1 MRKEIKE
8 KLTIFLF
15 ILMIVVGLG
24 IILYPLISNQLSK
37 MNYQK
42 VIDNYQNTVHQKKNS
57 QNEQFINEAR
67 AYNHALTST
76 NIVDVF
82 QNPKSESSNEY
93 LSILNI
99 NNNGMMGYISI
110 PKIDVRIPIY
120 HGTSS
125 DILQKGV
132 GHLEGSSFPVGGENT
147 HAILS
152 AHRGLPS
159 SRLFTD
165 LDQLEEGDV
174 FYIYILD
181 QVFAYQVNQVL
192 VTEPSETDALRIVDG
207 KDYVTLVTCTPYAI
221 NTHRLL
227 VRGERIEYNSDTE
240 AQVAVDKSL
249 STADIIL
256 YVSLFVAI
264 VFIIIAIVA
273 LIRYKKKKG
282 KNRQEIPNGN
292 SSITSNNSIV
302 DSGTVSNTIISTN
315 NVTSS
320 TTNIN
325 ANTSAT
331 NNINMNMNMNMNT
344 YSNTNVNSSN
354 QNVSLGVKED
364 LLTNN
369 SSGTV
374 VHPSQNDELKQEED
388 KTNNNNDNRIDVI

>member
-132 GHLEGSSFPVGGENT
+132 GHLEGSSFPVGGENI

-264 VFIIIAIVA
+264 IFIIIAIVA

-315 NVTSS
+315 NVNSS
-320 TTNIN
+320 TTNININ

-331 NNINMNMNMNMNT
+331 NNINMNMNT

-369 SSGTV
+369 SSGTMV
-374 VHPSQNDELKQEED
+374 QPSQNDELKQEED
-388 KTNNNNDNRIDVI
+388 KKNNNNDNRIDVI

>member
-1 MRKEIKE
+1 MKKEIKE
-8 KLTIFLF
+8 KLAIFLF
-15 ILMIVVGLG
+15 ILMIVAGLG

-37 MNYQK
+37 KNYQA
-42 VIDNYQNTVHQKKNS
+42 VIDNYKSTVNIKKNT
-57 QNEQFINEAR
+57 QNEQMINEAR

-76 NIVDVF
+76 NIDDVF
-82 QNPKSESSNEY
+82 QNPKRESSSEY

-99 NNNGMMGYISI
+99 NRNGMMGYISI

-132 GHLEGSSFPVGGENT
+132 GHLEGSSFPVGGENA

-165 LDQLEEGDV
+165 LDQLKEDDI

-181 QVFAYQVNQVL
+181 QIFAYQVDQIL

-227 VRGERIEYNSDTE
+227 VRGERIEYNSKVE
-240 AQVAVDKSL
+240 EQIAVDKSL

-256 YVSLFVAI
+256 YISLFVAI
-264 VFIIIAIVA
+264 GLIIISVVAI
-273 LIRYKKKKG
+273 LHYKKKKE
-282 KNRQEIPNGN
+282 KNRQKESTENLNNDIGIMGVEQIDSNKDYERNVN
-292 SSITSNNSIV
+292 SGFNITSKS
-302 DSGTVSNTIISTN
+302 STN
-315 NVTSS
+315 P
-320 TTNIN
+320 TTNIETYQLMKN
-325 ANTSAT
+325 NT
-331 NNINMNMNMNMNT
+331 NINEE
-344 YSNTNVNSSN
+344 NVLLETKEDFTINNNSSN
-354 QNVSLGVKED
+354 Y
-364 LLTNN
+364 
-369 SSGTV
+369 V
-374 VHPSQNDELKQEED
+374 VRENKNDEGLKEEE
-388 KTNNNNDNRIDVI
+388 KNGEHIDII

>member
-302 DSGTVSNTIISTN
+302 DSGTVSNTIIFTN

-325 ANTSAT
+325 TNTSAT
-331 NNINMNMNMNMNT
+331 NNMNT

-354 QNVSLGVKED
+354 PNVSLGVKED

-369 SSGTV
+369 SSGTMV
-374 VHPSQNDELKQEED
+374 QPSQNDELKQEED

>member
-282 KNRQEIPNGN
+282 KNRQEMPNGN
-292 SSITSNNSIV
+292 SSITSNDSIV

-320 TTNIN
+320 ITNIN
-325 ANTSAT
+325 ANTSSTT
-331 NNINMNMNMNMNT
+331 NINMNMNT

-369 SSGTV
+369 SSGTMV
-374 VHPSQNDELKQEED
+374 QPSQNDELKQEED

>member
-1 MRKEIKE
+1 MNKKIKE
-8 KLTIFLF
+8 RLTIFLF
-15 ILMIVVGLG
+15 ILMIIVGLG
-24 IILYPLISNQLSK
+24 IILYPIISNQV
-37 MNYQK
+37 YQK
-42 VIDNYQNTVHQKKNS
+42 YYQDVIGNYERTVTKQKNS

-132 GHLEGSSFPVGGENT
+132 GHLEGSSLPVGGEST

-165 LDQLEEGDV
+165 VDQLKEGDI
-174 FYIYILD
+174 FYIYVLD
-181 QVFAYQVNQVL
+181 EVLAYQVDQVL
-192 VTEPSETDALRIVDG
+192 VTEPSETEALKIVDG
-207 KDYVTLVTCTPYAI
+207 KDYITLVTCTPYAV

-227 VRGERIEYNSDTE
+227 VRGERIEYNK
-240 AQVAVDKSL
+240 QVEEQTVEDRSL

-256 YVSLFVAI
+256 YVSLVIAI
-264 VFIIIAIVA
+264 LLIVITIIAIV
-273 LIRYKKKKG
+273 RYKQN
-282 KNRQEIPNGN
+282 KNRQAQTNDAQTVVPTLPPNSVVEQSTN
-292 SSITSNNSIV
+292 VS
-302 DSGTVSNTIISTN
+302 DHDKQDVSNDDII
-315 NVTSS
+315 
-320 TTNIN
+320 
-325 ANTSAT
+325 
-331 NNINMNMNMNMNT
+331 
-344 YSNTNVNSSN
+344 
-354 QNVSLGVKED
+354 
-364 LLTNN
+364 
-369 SSGTV
+369 
-374 VHPSQNDELKQEED
+374 
-388 KTNNNNDNRIDVI
+388 

>member
-1 MRKEIKE
+1 MKKEIKE
-8 KLTIFLF
+8 KLAIFLF
-15 ILMIVVGLG
+15 ILMIVAGLG

-37 MNYQK
+37 KNYQA
-42 VIDNYQNTVHQKKNS
+42 VIDNYKSTVNIKKNT
-57 QNEQFINEAR
+57 QNEQMINEAR

-76 NIVDVF
+76 NIDDVF
-82 QNPKSESSNEY
+82 QNPKRESSSEY

-99 NNNGMMGYISI
+99 NRNGMMGYISI

-132 GHLEGSSFPVGGENT
+132 GHLEGSSFPVGGENA

-165 LDQLEEGDV
+165 LDQLKEDDV

-181 QVFAYQVNQVL
+181 QIFAYQVDQIL

-227 VRGERIEYNSDTE
+227 VRGERIEYNSKVE
-240 AQVAVDKSL
+240 EQMAVDKSL

-256 YVSLFVAI
+256 YISLFVAI
-264 VFIIIAIVA
+264 GLIIISVVAI
-273 LIRYKKKKG
+273 LHYKKKKE
-282 KNRQEIPNGN
+282 KNRQKESTENLNNDIGIMGVEQIDSNKDYERNVN
-292 SSITSNNSIV
+292 SGFNITSKS
-302 DSGTVSNTIISTN
+302 STN
-315 NVTSS
+315 P
-320 TTNIN
+320 TTNIETHQLMKN
-325 ANTSAT
+325 NT
-331 NNINMNMNMNMNT
+331 NINEE
-344 YSNTNVNSSN
+344 NVLLETKEDFTINNNSSN
-354 QNVSLGVKED
+354 Y
-364 LLTNN
+364 
-369 SSGTV
+369 V
-374 VHPSQNDELKQEED
+374 VRENKNDEGLKEEE
-388 KTNNNNDNRIDVI
+388 KNGEHIDII

>member
-264 VFIIIAIVA
+264 VFIILAIVA
-273 LIRYKKKKG
+273 LIHYKKKKG

-292 SSITSNNSIV
+292 SSITFNNSIV
-302 DSGTVSNTIISTN
+302 DSGTISNTIISTN

-320 TTNIN
+320 ITNIN
-325 ANTSAT
+325 TNTSTT
-331 NNINMNMNMNMNT
+331 NNINMNMNT

-369 SSGTV
+369 SSGTMV
-374 VHPSQNDELKQEED
+374 QPSQNDELKQEED

>member
-325 ANTSAT
+325 TNTSAT
-331 NNINMNMNMNMNT
+331 NNMNT

-354 QNVSLGVKED
+354 PNVSLGVKED

-369 SSGTV
+369 SSGTMV
-374 VHPSQNDELKQEED
+374 QPSQNDELKQEED

>member
-292 SSITSNNSIV
+292 SSITSNDSIV

-320 TTNIN
+320 ITNIN
-325 ANTSAT
+325 ANTSSTT
-331 NNINMNMNMNMNT
+331 NINMNMNT

-369 SSGTV
+369 SSGTMV
-374 VHPSQNDELKQEED
+374 QPSQNDELKQEED

>member
-282 KNRQEIPNGN
+282 KNRQEMPNGN
-292 SSITSNNSIV
+292 SSITSNDSIV

-320 TTNIN
+320 ITNIN
-325 ANTSAT
+325 ANTSSTT
-331 NNINMNMNMNMNT
+331 NINMNMNT

-369 SSGTV
+369 SSGTMV
-374 VHPSQNDELKQEED
+374 QPSQNDELKQEED
-388 KTNNNNDNRIDVI
+388 KKNNNNDNRIDVI

>member
-192 VTEPSETDALRIVDG
+192 VTEPSDTDALRIVDG

-302 DSGTVSNTIISTN
+302 DSGTVSNTIIFTN

-325 ANTSAT
+325 TNTSAT
-331 NNINMNMNMNMNT
+331 NNMNT

-354 QNVSLGVKED
+354 PNVSLGVKED

-369 SSGTV
+369 SSGTMV
-374 VHPSQNDELKQEED
+374 QPSQNDELKQEED

>member
-292 SSITSNNSIV
+292 SSITSNDSIV

-320 TTNIN
+320 ITNININ
-325 ANTSAT
+325 ANTSTT
-331 NNINMNMNMNMNT
+331 NNINMNMNT

-354 QNVSLGVKED
+354 PNVSLGVKED

-369 SSGTV
+369 SSGTMV
-374 VHPSQNDELKQEED
+374 QPSQNDELKQEED
-388 KTNNNNDNRIDVI
+388 KKNNNNDNHIDVI

>member
-57 QNEQFINEAR
+57 QNEQFISEAR

-292 SSITSNNSIV
+292 SSITSNDSIV

-320 TTNIN
+320 ITNININ
-325 ANTSAT
+325 ANTSTT
-331 NNINMNMNMNMNT
+331 NNINMNMNMNT

-369 SSGTV
+369 SSGTMV
-374 VHPSQNDELKQEED
+374 QPSQNDELKQEED
-388 KTNNNNDNRIDVI
+388 KKNNNNDNRIDVI

>member
-1 MRKEIKE
+1 MKKEIKE
-8 KLTIFLF
+8 KLAIFLF
-15 ILMIVVGLG
+15 ILMIVAGLG

-37 MNYQK
+37 KNYQA
-42 VIDNYQNTVHQKKNS
+42 VIDNYKSTVNIKKNT
-57 QNEQFINEAR
+57 QNEQMINEAR

-76 NIVDVF
+76 NIDDVF
-82 QNPKSESSNEY
+82 QNPKRESSSEY

-99 NNNGMMGYISI
+99 NRNGMMGYISI

-132 GHLEGSSFPVGGENT
+132 GHLEGSSFPVGGENA

-165 LDQLEEGDV
+165 LDQLKEDDI

-181 QVFAYQVNQVL
+181 QIFAYQVDQIL

-227 VRGERIEYNSDTE
+227 VRGERIEYNSKVE
-240 AQVAVDKSL
+240 EQMAVDKSL

-256 YVSLFVAI
+256 YISLFVAI
-264 VFIIIAIVA
+264 GLIIISVVAI
-273 LIRYKKKKG
+273 LHYKKKKG
-282 KNRQEIPNGN
+282 KNRQKESTENLNNDIGIMGVEQIDSNKDYERNVN
-292 SSITSNNSIV
+292 SGFNITSKS
-302 DSGTVSNTIISTN
+302 STN
-315 NVTSS
+315 P
-320 TTNIN
+320 TTNIETYQLMKN
-325 ANTSAT
+325 NT
-331 NNINMNMNMNMNT
+331 NINEE
-344 YSNTNVNSSN
+344 NVLLETKEDFTINNNSSN
-354 QNVSLGVKED
+354 Y
-364 LLTNN
+364 
-369 SSGTV
+369 V
-374 VHPSQNDELKQEED
+374 VRENKNDEGLKEEE
-388 KTNNNNDNRIDVI
+388 KNGKHIDII

>member
-1 MRKEIKE
+1 
-8 KLTIFLF
+8 
-15 ILMIVVGLG
+15 MIVAGLG

-37 MNYQK
+37 KNYQA
-42 VIDNYQNTVHQKKNS
+42 VIDNYKSTVNIKKNT
-57 QNEQFINEAR
+57 QNEQMINEAR

-76 NIVDVF
+76 NIDDVF
-82 QNPKSESSNEY
+82 QNPKRESSSEY

-99 NNNGMMGYISI
+99 NRNGMMGYISI

-132 GHLEGSSFPVGGENT
+132 GHLEGSSFPVGGENA

-165 LDQLEEGDV
+165 LDQLKEDDV

-181 QVFAYQVNQVL
+181 QIFAYQVDQIL

-227 VRGERIEYNSDTE
+227 VRGERIEYNSKVE
-240 AQVAVDKSL
+240 EQMAVDKSL

-256 YVSLFVAI
+256 YISLFVAI
-264 VFIIIAIVA
+264 GLIIISVVAI
-273 LIRYKKKKG
+273 LHYKKKKE
-282 KNRQEIPNGN
+282 KNRQKESTENLNNDIGIMGVEQIDSNKDYERNVN
-292 SSITSNNSIV
+292 SGFNITSKS
-302 DSGTVSNTIISTN
+302 STN
-315 NVTSS
+315 P
-320 TTNIN
+320 TTNIETHQLMKN
-325 ANTSAT
+325 NT
-331 NNINMNMNMNMNT
+331 NINEE
-344 YSNTNVNSSN
+344 NVLLETKEDFTINNNSSN
-354 QNVSLGVKED
+354 Y
-364 LLTNN
+364 
-369 SSGTV
+369 V
-374 VHPSQNDELKQEED
+374 VRENKNDEGLKEEE
-388 KTNNNNDNRIDVI
+388 KNGEHIDII

>member
-264 VFIIIAIVA
+264 VFIILAIVA

-325 ANTSAT
+325 TNTSAT
-331 NNINMNMNMNMNT
+331 NNMNT

-354 QNVSLGVKED
+354 PNVSLGVKED

-369 SSGTV
+369 SSGTMV
-374 VHPSQNDELKQEED
+374 QPSQNDELKQEED